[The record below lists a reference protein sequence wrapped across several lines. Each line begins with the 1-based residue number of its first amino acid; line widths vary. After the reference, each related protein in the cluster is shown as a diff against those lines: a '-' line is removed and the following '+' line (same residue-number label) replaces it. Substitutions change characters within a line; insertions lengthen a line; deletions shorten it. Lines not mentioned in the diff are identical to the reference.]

1 MWQQMKPYTALIA
14 VMVAAVALAG
24 CAGMAQPDVTEA
36 PEVEATAEPPV
47 PTSEPEPTTEPE
59 PTSEPEQPTVEA
71 TGEAAAEPT
80 VEPPHASAN
89 VVYFAA
95 DGTTL
100 MSYNTGTGESWPHS
114 GVNYPLE
121 FPMPSPVTSFDTN
134 VYGLA
139 RMDDDAPLQVFEITP
154 VQTRALELDVE
165 GEPRAIA
172 VAVAPGS
179 PDIRLAV
186 GAINIT
192 EGPFM
197 SSLLLQTVDA
207 PEGEL
212 IAEQTGDLIWYAP
225 VRWSEDGQR
234 LYYSQEPMGIG
245 GYILFSGW
253 SSLFVYDVAA
263 QTSTP
268 LIPFDVATFGICL
281 DDLSPDAQWVAHH
294 CEPEAGITLVKVAA
308 DEPDVVIAPP
318 EEIAGEVGQLGS
330 ARFSPDGSRIG
341 YALARGVPESE
352 QGWVA
357 VTDDLTGSSRLLLTG
372 EPNTYYNVMGWA
384 DDQTL
389 VVQQYGA
396 AGGSASDTAV
406 WLVPVGGGEPVM
418 IGEGHFVTVIP
429 PLE

>member
-1 MWQQMKPYTALIA
+1 MWQVMKPHAALIA
-14 VMVAAVALAG
+14 VMMVAVALAG
-24 CAGMAQPDVTEA
+24 CAGTAQPDITEA
-36 PEVEATAEPPV
+36 PVAGSPEVEETVETALPATEPV
-47 PTSEPEPTTEPE
+47 PTSEPSPPTA
-59 PTSEPEQPTVEA
+59 EA
-71 TGEAAAEPT
+71 TEEAAAEPT
-80 VEPPHASAN
+80 AEPPHASAN

-95 DGTTL
+95 DGSTL
-100 MSYNTGTGESWPHS
+100 MSYITGTGESWVHS

-121 FPMPSPVTSFDTN
+121 FPFPSPVSSFDTN
-134 VYGLA
+134 IYGLA
-139 RMDDDAPLQVFEITP
+139 REGEGTPLQVYEVTP
-154 VQTRALELDVE
+154 VQSRPLALDIE

-172 VAVAPGS
+172 VGVEPGS

-186 GAINIT
+186 GAITIT
-192 EGPFM
+192 EGPFV

-212 IAEQTGDLIWYAP
+212 IEEQTGDLIWYAP

-234 LYYSQEPMGIG
+234 LYYSQEPAGIG
-245 GYILFSGW
+245 GYILFGGW
-253 SSLFVYDVAA
+253 SSLFVYDVATA
-263 QTSTP
+263 TSTP

-294 CEPEAGITLVKVAA
+294 CEPEAGITLMSVAA

-330 ARFSPDGSRIG
+330 AHFSPDGSRIG
-341 YALARGVPESE
+341 FALARGVPESE

-357 VTDDLTGSSRLLLTG
+357 VTDDLSGSSRVLMTG

-389 VVQQYGA
+389 VVQQYRA

-406 WLVPVGGGEPVM
+406 WLVPVDGGEAEM
-418 IGEGHFVTVIP
+418 IGEGRFVTVIP
-429 PLE
+429 PLVP